1 MRFDSFR
8 VRSEPVDTFA
18 SSRRTLGHLLDRL
31 HVIFR
36 PIEEEERGVARSGIS
51 YDPVLP
57 LDLLLRVQSS
67 SNDQSREAEKKSG
80 KSSEPSG
87 LRDVVGVQ
95 LE

>member
-1 MRFDSFR
+1 
-8 VRSEPVDTFA
+8 
-18 SSRRTLGHLLDRL
+18 
-31 HVIFR
+31 
-36 PIEEEERGVARSGIS
+36 VARSGIS

-57 LDLLLRVQSS
+57 LDLLLRVQGTG
-67 SNDQSREAEKKSG
+67 NDQSREAEKKSG